1 MINNKLHALYGMK
14 YNPFS
19 CEVPEEALYPYPSL
33 ENFYWRIENVL
44 LREGGFALVSGDS
57 GTGKSVA
64 LRLTA
69 SRLKNKQDVSIG
81 IITHSTARLSDFY
94 REMGDVFGV
103 ALTNSNRWGGFKN
116 LRERWVSHLQSTL
129 FRPVL
134 FIDEAQDMLPSV
146 LNELRM
152 LTSMNFDSQVLLSVV
167 LAGDQRLNAQ
177 LQREDLI
184 PLESRIK
191 VRLRTGYTSPEE
203 LRVCLNHLL
212 VSAGNPNLMTP
223 ELIQTLCEHS
233 AGNYRSLCKMAGDML
248 AAATQQERTQIMDE
262 KMYFECFPANAPHT
276 NRKKS

>member
-94 REMGDVFGV
+94 RE
-103 ALTNSNRWGGFKN
+103 TGGR
-116 LRERWVSHLQSTL
+116 LWCRSHKQ
-129 FRPVL
+129 
-134 FIDEAQDMLPSV
+134 
-146 LNELRM
+146 
-152 LTSMNFDSQVLLSVV
+152 
-167 LAGDQRLNAQ
+167 
-177 LQREDLI
+177 
-184 PLESRIK
+184 
-191 VRLRTGYTSPEE
+191 
-203 LRVCLNHLL
+203 
-212 VSAGNPNLMTP
+212 
-223 ELIQTLCEHS
+223 
-233 AGNYRSLCKMAGDML
+233 
-248 AAATQQERTQIMDE
+248 
-262 KMYFECFPANAPHT
+262 
-276 NRKKS
+276 